1 MTILWWHWVILGL
14 LLVAAEMAAPG
25 GFFIIFF
32 GVAAILTGLLAAVGA
47 AGPLW
52 VQLLLF
58 SVLSVASLWLF
69 RSRLM
74 AWFEQERNGE
84 PVDALVGQACRA
96 LGDLTPRG
104 AGQVELRGSAWAARN
119 GSDVAIGRDAPCR
132 VVRVEG
138 LTLHVEPEGGHR

>member
-32 GVAAILTGLLAAVGA
+32 GVAAILIGLLAAVGG

-52 VQLLLF
+52 LQLLLF
-58 SVLSVASLWLF
+58 SALSIASLWLF

-74 AWFEQERNGE
+74 AWFQRGRGSE

-104 AGQVELRGSAWAARN
+104 NGQVELRGSAWAAHN
-119 GSDVAIGRDAPCR
+119 GSDVAIGRDGRCR
-132 VVRVEG
+132 VIRVEG
-138 LTLHVEPEGGHR
+138 LTLHVEPDGGQS